1 MLRTNQI
8 REFCYSCDY
17 FGCRRRRRRVIL
29 TNRHSAQAVAD
40 VMSETKVEDVPETE
54 LEDRKDSDEII

>member
-1 MLRTNQI
+1 M
-8 REFCYSCDY
+8 YSE
-17 FGCRRRRRRVIL
+17 GWRRRRAGFKL

-54 LEDRKDSDEII
+54 LEDRKDSDEKI